1 MATGSITSLGLGS
14 SLDLQ
19 TMLDTQREADEAI
32 NDLKVTEVEEQT
44 AVEESLNT
52 VLNDLL
58 SMKTSSLSLS
68 LSSNYLYRSVTV
80 SDSDLITATA
90 VDGTDTGSHRVE
102 TSRLA
107 TASTYVSEGTSSE
120 TASVYV
126 PTVQESTA
134 GFADTDIVLADGE
147 TLDIEYGP
155 EDDPQTF
162 TITGTTGGMT
172 AAELVSA
179 INSDTGNQDDDGN
192 ALVTAST
199 YTDDD
204 GTTSIRIEAASGE
217 TGEDNRVSVSG
228 SDSSFGFAAPVSEL
242 SFTTGDGEV
251 YTISIPAETTL
262 EGLAERINED
272 EDNPGVTA
280 TVIDTGTGDNPYQ
293 LVLTADDSGEDNR
306 ITIISEPSGLALTET
321 NGSGYSMTGDS
332 AISFDTDVTIDTT
345 NNTIVFQ
352 EDTGDGYGD
361 TLTAEIAAGD
371 YDTAEELADAVELAL
386 ENESSLNGEGKDYQV
401 EIDEDTGEMTISE
414 AGTLE
419 GLNIMWEDA
428 SSTASATLGFSET
441 QEITPASSSLNAEI
455 TVDGISYQRQENT
468 SLTDVISGVTLSLY
482 STGVTTVSVSV
493 STGTVEDAITSLV
506 ETYNTLI
513 AEIDENDDYDE
524 DTETWGTLAQS
535 STARLLEQALQSL
548 FSTTISTGGSI
559 TSLIDLGIEF
569 EDDGTLTLDA
579 DTLSEQLLDNFE
591 DVQDLLLGTDTET
604 GLADLLNDAIG
615 NYALSDGYISTEID
629 MIDET
634 ISRLEESYEDQ
645 LAIIDKKYET
655 MATEYAALDT
665 YLAELESMQSYVET
679 MFSALEDD

>member
-1 MATGSITSLGLGS
+1 MATGSITSLGIGS

-19 TMLDTQREADEAI
+19 GMLDIQREADEAI
-32 NDLKVTEVEEQT
+32 NDLKVDEVEEKT
-44 AVEESLNT
+44 AIQEQLNS
-52 VLNDLL
+52 VLNQLL

-80 SDSDLITATA
+80 ADTDIITATA
-90 VDGTDTGSHRVE
+90 ADGTDTGSHRVE

-107 TASTYVSEGTSSE
+107 TTSSYVSEGTSSE
-120 TASVYV
+120 TACVYV

-134 GFADTDIVLADGE
+134 GFEDTDIVLAEGE

-162 TITGTTGGMT
+162 TITGTSGGMT

-179 INSDTGNQDDDGN
+179 INSDTANQDDDGN

-199 YTDDD
+199 YENDEE
-204 GTTSIRIEAASGE
+204 TTNIRIEAASGE
-217 TGEDNRVSVSG
+217 TGEDSRVSVSG
-228 SDSSFGFAAPVSEL
+228 SNSDLGFAAPVSEL
-242 SFTTGDGEV
+242 LFTTGDGEV

-272 EDNPGVTA
+272 ENNPGVTA
-280 TVIDTGTGDNPYQ
+280 TIIDTGTGDNPYQ
-293 LVLTADDSGEDNR
+293 LVLEANDSGEDNR
-306 ITIISEPSGLALTET
+306 ITIISEPPDLVLTEK
-321 NGSGYSMTGDS
+321 NGSGYSMTGDIG
-332 AISFDTDVTIDTT
+332 ISFDTAITIATT

-361 TLTAEIAAGD
+361 TLTAEIEQGD
-371 YDTAEELADAVELAL
+371 YETAEELAEAVELAL

-401 EIDEDTGEMTISE
+401 EIDEDTGKMTISE

-419 GLNIMWEDA
+419 GLNIQWGDDG
-428 SSTASATLGFSET
+428 STASAILGFSET

-455 TVDGISYQRQENT
+455 TVDGISYQRQDNM
-468 SLTDVISGVTLSLY
+468 SLTDIISGVTLSLY
-482 STGVTTVSVSV
+482 STGVTTVSVSA
-493 STGTVEDAITSLV
+493 STGTVEDAITSMV
-506 ETYNTLI
+506 ETFNTLI

-535 STARLLEQALQSL
+535 STARLLKQSLQSL
-548 FSTTISTGGSI
+548 FSTTVSTEGSI
-559 TSLIDLGIEF
+559 TSLIDLGVEF

-579 DTLSEQLLDNFE
+579 VTLSQQLLENFE
-591 DVQDLLLGTDTET
+591 EVQDLLLGTDAET
-604 GLADLLNDAIG
+604 GLADILNEAIG
-615 NYALSDGYISTEID
+615 DYALSDGYIDTEID
-629 MIDET
+629 MIDEK
-634 ISRLEESYEDQ
+634 ISRLEDNYEQQ
-645 LAIIDKKYET
+645 LEIIDKKYET

-665 YLAELESMQSYVET
+665 YLSELSSMQSYIET
-679 MFSALEDD
+679 MFSALEDE